1 MNRNRVPNRSFRT
14 VIISLHIHNT
24 PHNMAGSRWIPLES
38 NPEVLNKWSSQAG
51 LVPSVAEFGD
61 VYGLDEELLALVP
74 QPVKAVVLLFPVSAE
89 TEAKRE
95 EEDEKIEKGGQ
106 HAIEP
111 EVLWIKQTISNACGT
126 IGLLHALA
134 NANVPFMPDS
144 PLAKFVGE
152 CRKITPY
159 ERAKLLETTSL
170 FADIHAEAATA
181 GQTEVPDD
189 LDTDLHFTC
198 FVESAHSE
206 GTVSRVIEL
215 DGRRKGP
222 VDRGQCTNLL
232 NDAARIVKDV
242 YLTEGA
248 GMNFNMMYLG
258 PAIRE
263 F

>member
-1 MNRNRVPNRSFRT
+1 
-14 VIISLHIHNT
+14 
-24 PHNMAGSRWIPLES
+24 MAGSRWVPLES

-61 VYGLDEELLALVP
+61 IYGLDDELLSLVP
-74 QPVKAVVLLFPVSAE
+74 QPVKAVILLFPISAE
-89 TEAKRE
+89 TEAKKK
-95 EEDEKIEKGGQ
+95 EEDEKVEKDGQ

-111 EVLWIKQTISNACGT
+111 KVLWIKQTISNACGT

-134 NANVPFMPDS
+134 NSNVPFIPDS
-144 PLAKFVGE
+144 PLAKFVDE
-152 CRKITPY
+152 CRKITPDK
-159 ERAKLLETTSL
+159 RAKLLETTSL

-181 GQTEVPDD
+181 GQTEVPRD

-198 FVESAHSE
+198 FVESAHD
-206 GTVSRVIEL
+206 GTGSRVIEL

-232 NDAARIVKDV
+232 SDVARIVKDV

-248 GMNFNMMYLG
+248 GVNFSMMYLG
-258 PAIRE
+258 PPSE